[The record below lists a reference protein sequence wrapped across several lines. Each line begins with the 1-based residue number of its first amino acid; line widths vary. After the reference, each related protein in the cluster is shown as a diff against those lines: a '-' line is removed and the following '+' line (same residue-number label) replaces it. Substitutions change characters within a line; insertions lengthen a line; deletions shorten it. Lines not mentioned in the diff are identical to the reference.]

1 LKDLQEDFN
10 QESILKFIKNFNKS
24 ARNLSQTHPL
34 HMIYHYSEF
43 LRLYYNS
50 KEVTDLYEL
59 LETIAPGI
67 DEGH

>member
-1 LKDLQEDFN
+1 
-10 QESILKFIKNFNKS
+10 
-24 ARNLSQTHPL
+24 
-34 HMIYHYSEF
+34 MIYHYSEF

-67 DEGH
+67 DGGH